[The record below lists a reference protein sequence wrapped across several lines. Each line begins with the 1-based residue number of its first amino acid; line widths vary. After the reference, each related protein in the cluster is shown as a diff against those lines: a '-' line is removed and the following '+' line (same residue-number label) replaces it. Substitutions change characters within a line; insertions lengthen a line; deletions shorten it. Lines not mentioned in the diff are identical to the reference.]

1 MKVLF
6 QTVYTEML
14 WIMAMSDLLFY
25 FMYVFIDYIK
35 KFWCPDFLESSF
47 LSFGI
52 HLSLKEII
60 NILWCNKQNLCA

>member
-6 QTVYTEML
+6 QTVFTEML
-14 WIMAMSDLLFY
+14 WIMAVSDLLFY
-25 FMYVFIDYIK
+25 FMYVFIHYIK
-35 KFWCPDFLESSF
+35 RFLFSDFLESSF

-60 NILWCNKQNLCA
+60 NILWCSKQNLCA